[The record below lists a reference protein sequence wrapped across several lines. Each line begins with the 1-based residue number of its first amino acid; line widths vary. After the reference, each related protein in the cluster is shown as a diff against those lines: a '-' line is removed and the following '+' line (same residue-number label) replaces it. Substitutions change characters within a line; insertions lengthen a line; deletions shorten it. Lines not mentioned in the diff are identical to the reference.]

1 MIKGPV
7 TLVPGEGC
15 LPGLQMAAFL
25 LCPHVA
31 ERQISFSSS
40 YEAHHES
47 STLRTSS
54 NPNSSPKSLS
64 SNTISLGSWG
74 FNLRI

>member
-40 YEAHHES
+40 YEAQHES
-47 STLRTSS
+47 PTLMTSS

-64 SNTISLGSWG
+64 ANTISLGSWG